1 MNGWILRHINCVSIK
16 LYIFKRQSS
25 DSDSLGRRVET
36 GRQHDGEGLG
46 ADAALVLDPVM
57 NVH

>member
-16 LYIFKRQSS
+16 LYIFLKDKAL

-36 GRQHDGEGLG
+36 GRQHDGGRVWELT
-46 ADAALVLDPVM
+46 LLWFWIL
-57 NVH
+57 